1 MVPPDNIFGLIPTWV
16 GVYALATLMFGIAL
30 YILYRRVYTLVMLGQ
45 RVNRLD
51 QPLRRLIGAIPLTLG
66 QRKVMQS
73 VSIHDRAGI
82 SHLIIFWGFIS
93 FAISYGLFIFGDSIS
108 PNFSTALLGETGSRV
123 FTTYLDLLS
132 GVLLIV
138 LLWAGLRRWVFTPHR
153 LSFDLTQKN
162 ESVIILLLIAAL
174 MILSLLSEAFL
185 KASLSCPGLSPSELE
200 QCNDHAVPIG
210 SAIGNFLTAIGIKG
224 SIAEVLYQISW
235 WAHLLVILGF
245 AIYIPVSKHMHLVGA
260 PLSFIFRK
268 LEPMGTLPTPTD
280 LETADVFGAANV
292 QDFTWKELLDGY
304 ACAVCGRCT
313 DVCPANI
320 SQKILSPMHI
330 AENLKD
336 NLLSVGPAIALGK
349 DPVDDKPLVG
359 SYISEESLWDCL
371 TCGACEYEC
380 PVGVEH
386 INMIVDMRRNLV
398 MEKASMPETAANVLL
413 SMEQR
418 GHPWR
423 GTTYSR
429 TDWAEGLGIPTLA
442 ENPSAEMLFWV
453 GCTGALEKRSQ
464 NVPRAMAS
472 VLKRAGVEFAILGDE
487 EGCSGDPA
495 RRMGNEYLYQ
505 TMAQQN
511 IETFRRYNVK
521 KIVTTCPHCFN
532 TIKNEYPHLGGEYE
546 VLHYSEIVNELI
558 KSGRIKPAATIEA
571 TVAYHD
577 SCYLGRHNDIYDAP
591 RQIAESIPG
600 VKLVEMEKC
609 RGQGFCCGAG
619 GGHMWIEESRGRRVN
634 HIRTE
639 QFLETGADTVGVSCP
654 FCLQMFEE
662 GIGSVQTSGNVKAK
676 DLLEL
681 LDESLTDKD

>member
-1 MVPPDNIFGLIPTWV
+1 MVPPDNIFGLIPTWI
-16 GVYALATLMFGIAL
+16 GVYGLATLMFGIAL

-73 VSIHDRAGI
+73 VSVHDRAGI

-108 PNFSTALLGETGSRV
+108 PSFSTTLLGETGLRV

-138 LLWAGLRRWVFTPHR
+138 LIWAGLRRWVFTPHR

-200 QCNDHAVPIG
+200 QCNGHAVPIG
-210 SAIGNFLTAIGIKG
+210 SAIGKFLTTIGIKG
-224 SIAEVLYQISW
+224 SIADALYQISW
-235 WAHLLVILGF
+235 WTHLLVILGF
-245 AIYIPVSKHMHLVGA
+245 AIYIPVSKHMHLIGA

-313 DVCPANI
+313 DACPANI
-320 SQKILSPMHI
+320 SEKFLSPMHI

-336 NLLSVGPAIALGK
+336 NLLSVGPAIARGK
-349 DPVDDKPLVG
+349 DLVDDKPLVG

-429 TDWAEGLGIPTLA
+429 TDWAEGLDIPTLA

-464 NVPRAMAS
+464 SVPRAMAS

-521 KIVTTCPHCFN
+521 RIVTTCPHCFN

-634 HIRTE
+634 HMRTE

-681 LDESLTDKD
+681 LDESLTNRD